1 MSELPAPCLLIRQH
15 DIAPVRR
22 GNGIASLPYVGN
34 WNSATATVT
43 TGVTVI
49 PPGAAVTLHSHNVE
63 ETILVLSGAARAQV
77 DDAEVELTAGDAT
90 WVPGGVPHRF
100 SNAGDTDLRIYWVYA
115 SSRVTR
121 TVTGTGETI
130 EHLSDV
136 MPESPSR

>member
-15 DIAPVRR
+15 DIVPVRR

-34 WNSATATVT
+34 WNSTAASLT

-49 PPGAAVTLHSHNVE
+49 PPGAAITLHSHNVE
-63 ETILVLSGAARAQV
+63 ESILVLSGAARAQV
-77 DDAEVELTAGDAT
+77 GEAEVELTAGDAT

-100 SNAGDTDLRIYWVYA
+100 SNAGDTELRIYWVYA

-121 TVTGTGETI
+121 TVAATGETF
-130 EHLSDV
+130 EHLADV
-136 MPESPSR
+136 MPETHPR